1 MDFLPAQSSVNDMTG
16 ITRLRVDEISQ
27 DAERGLQ
34 VT

>member
-16 ITRLRVDEISQ
+16 TTGLRVDEIAE
-27 DAERGLQ
+27 DAKRGLQ